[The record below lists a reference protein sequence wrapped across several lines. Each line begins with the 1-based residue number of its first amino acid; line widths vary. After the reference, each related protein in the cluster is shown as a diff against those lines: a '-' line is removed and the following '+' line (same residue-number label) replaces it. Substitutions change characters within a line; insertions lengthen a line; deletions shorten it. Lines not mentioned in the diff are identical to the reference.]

1 MSQTP
6 FKFNMLNT
14 PVKESKG
21 LSKIRSI
28 IENSA
33 KAFKN
38 DITSIR
44 NMVSNEKDRA
54 EAEIEFKKTET
65 GKKIEEL
72 KKINLTDLQS
82 GDLQLI
88 SNDLE
93 KEFTELRPLMATEP
107 VIKSALPLATLAVVA
122 AEPIRIKT
130 QKEMSFFN

>member
-33 KAFKN
+33 KTLKN
-38 DITSIR
+38 DITSLK
-44 NMVSNEKDRA
+44 NMVSNEKDRT
-54 EAEIEFKKTET
+54 EAEIEFQKTDT
-65 GKKIEEL
+65 GKKIEAL
-72 KKINLTDLQS
+72 KEINLSELQS
-82 GDLQLI
+82 EDLEVI

-107 VIKSALPLATLAVVA
+107 VIKSALPLAIVA
-122 AEPIRIKT
+122 IEPERIKT
-130 QKEMSFFN
+130 EMEKSFFN